1 MAKYDMCE
9 AMCALP
15 GGVVTMRRRSLVTPL
30 VIFFIGVALFV
41 CNGFLESGSDMNNLK
56 SAIVL
61 FGAVFVL
68 VGGAMCVIRLGGGG
82 MAPWCEKES
91 CFLKKEELKFS
102 KEDKMNVVNLVESQD
117 FTNLRQLKQ
126 ANVSAVMV
134 VIWKTPSGG
143 FEAAQVFEYAE
154 LELQPVSKLSVK
166 A

>member
-41 CNGFLESGSDMNNLK
+41 CNGFLEGGSDMNNLK

-102 KEDKMNVVNLVESQD
+102 KEDKMTVVNLVEKQD
-117 FTNLRQLKQ
+117 FTTLRQTPSDG
-126 ANVSAVMV
+126 VSAFV
-134 VIWKTPSGG
+134 VEVYSSSKSG
-143 FEAAQVFEYAE
+143 FVAAQAFEYID
-154 LELQPVSKLSVK
+154 LELQPASELKVFE
-166 A
+166 